1 MAQSSHQP
9 IAGPG
14 DPGELRALAMLCAP
28 DAQAAAAARN
38 ILGSARRASG
48 RAPAAAYI
56 IRICIGMPIV
66 TKTAGPA
73 FLLAPEGGASRGLV
87 RGRPARLGIVAHGKP
102 TSPAPRNLQASGTL
116 QAVAGGS
123 ASVSPSAPADGMEP
137 ALASPAASPPLTSAA
152 SWQSA
157 PDQGL
162 EGSCPPSAVVLS
174 LFSMRPSY
182 SIGQDPRFVIWDS
195 ADRARTHS
203 TQVERLSSGVPMQES
218 FKWNR
223 TITLPGCIEV
233 ASAAPPGTYEVQ
245 ARTATGASQVRT
257 FNLR

>member
-14 DPGELRALAMLCAP
+14 DPGELRALTMLCP
-28 DAQAAAAARN
+28 AQAAAAARN
-38 ILGSARRASG
+38 ILGSDRRASG

-102 TSPAPRNLQASGTL
+102 TSPAPRNSQASGTL
-116 QAVAGGS
+116 QAVA
-123 ASVSPSAPADGMEP
+123 
-137 ALASPAASPPLTSAA
+137 
-152 SWQSA
+152 
-157 PDQGL
+157 
-162 EGSCPPSAVVLS
+162 
-174 LFSMRPSY
+174 
-182 SIGQDPRFVIWDS
+182 
-195 ADRARTHS
+195 
-203 TQVERLSSGVPMQES
+203 
-218 FKWNR
+218 
-223 TITLPGCIEV
+223 
-233 ASAAPPGTYEVQ
+233 TYEVQ